1 MLIQILPNLFVS
13 NFNINDDILYSNKI
27 KNIVSINYDHN
38 NSNFNEFKVNL
49 NNNDRYLNNYN
60 NKKIDYE
67 NIDKFIC
74 NSLKNNEN
82 IIILDNDKSISLLI
96 LTNFIKKN
104 LNIPL
109 FEILLILY
117 KKLNINKNNIPKDLL
132 FQLFEN

>member
-82 IIILDNDKSISLLI
+82 IIILDNDKSISFLI

-117 KKLNINKNNIPKDLL
+117 KKLNINKDNIPKDLL